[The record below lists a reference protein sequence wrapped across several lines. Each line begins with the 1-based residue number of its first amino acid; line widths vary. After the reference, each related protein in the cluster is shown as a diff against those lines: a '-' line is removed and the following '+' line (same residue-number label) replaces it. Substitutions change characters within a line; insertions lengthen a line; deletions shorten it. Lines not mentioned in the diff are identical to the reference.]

1 MNPWA
6 LPITLRHAEHMP
18 LKSNYQITPR
28 ALTHIGRIHQDD
40 LCSLFSFFFNL
51 IVAWGKAAPRT
62 IQAWKC
68 CEHWG
73 CCPVI

>member
-40 LCSLFSFFFNL
+40 LCSLFSFFL
-51 IVAWGKAAPRT
+51 T
-62 IQAWKC
+62 L
-68 CEHWG
+68 
-73 CCPVI
+73 